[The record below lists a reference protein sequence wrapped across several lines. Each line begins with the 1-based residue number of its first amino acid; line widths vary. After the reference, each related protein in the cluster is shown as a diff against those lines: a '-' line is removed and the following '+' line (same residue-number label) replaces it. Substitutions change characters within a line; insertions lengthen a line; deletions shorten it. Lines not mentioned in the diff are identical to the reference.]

1 MSKKILVVEDYD
13 DIRKMMKILL
23 EMYGYEV
30 FEAADGYEAVKT
42 AVEERPDLIFM
53 DIAMP
58 SLDGVQAT
66 SVIRQHPTLKNVP
79 ILAVTA
85 YSDFYDEKARQA
97 GCDNVIPK
105 PLNLNELKPLVRQ
118 YLGN

>member
-1 MSKKILVVEDYD
+1 MSKKILVVEDFD

-23 EMYGYEV
+23 ELYGYEV
-30 FEAADGYEAVKT
+30 LEAADGYEAVET
-42 AVEERPDLIFM
+42 AVEKRPDLIFM

-58 SLDGVQAT
+58 SLDGIQAA
-66 SVIRQHPTLKNVP
+66 SVIRQHDSLKNVP

-85 YSDFYDEKARQA
+85 YSDFYYEKARRA
-97 GCDNVIPK
+97 GFDEVISK

-118 YLGN
+118 YLGH